1 MDELLEGFLDEI
13 GEDLDQLDAQI
24 VELETS
30 VANPELIQAIFR
42 LMHTIKGT
50 AAMLGLSRLGL
61 LTHHAEDLVDL
72 YRSGAPVTSDG
83 VTTMLRTIDR
93 VKDLVRQVRE
103 NEGTEPDG
111 NDLDLIEIIDD
122 LTMITHRGLKSA
134 APEASLDEG
143 AQDATAAEPEPTA
156 TAQAVPDA
164 PANSAAEVAAETPPA
179 VAVAPTP
186 SKPKTDATPQT
197 VRTSVQHL
205 NRLMDHVGELVLARN
220 RIQQIARD
228 PHLSD
233 LADAVR
239 NLSQIATEL
248 QEDAMRMRMQPIG
261 GTFAS
266 FTRTVRDLSQQL
278 GKKIELI
285 REGEDTEVD
294 RQVLDL
300 IKDPLMHMIRNCADH
315 ALEAPAERRAAGK
328 PETGRIELRA
338 FHEGG
343 HIIIQIRDDGRGISA
358 GRVSAKALEKG
369 IVTPEQLAS
378 MTPNRIRSLVFQ
390 HGFSTNDV
398 VTELS
403 GRGVGMD
410 VVRGEVE
417 SIGGTISLDSEEGVG
432 TTFSI
437 KIPLTLA
444 ILSAFICQ
452 VGSNRFA
459 IPKSAVQEIVSIR
472 HASDAYE
479 IEQIGG
485 TKLLR
490 LRGALYP
497 LIDFAQATKV
507 EAGTKHTIMV
517 CRIGSESFGLLVD
530 DVLDVQ
536 EIVVKPLS
544 RALANTRI
552 YSGNTILGDGAAIMI
567 IDPVALYAA
576 FGVPSNAAD
585 QSHERT
591 REPVDDVVKMIV
603 FEAGPGG
610 PKAVHLNVVY
620 RIEKFSVRDIREA
633 PDGRALIKYRDRL
646 MPVVCPAG
654 YAIDPGKDEQTIIV
668 FMDDDKALG
677 LAVEAIQRISST
689 RVVLDVISDVD
700 GIIGNAIIDGEA
712 TEIHDVSHY
721 LDRGLGRWFKLKD
734 TLALTS
740 TVSVLLV
747 DDSQFFRNVLQS
759 SIASRGYS
767 VDTAADPSEAIAMM
781 RAKDYDVL
789 VSDIEMPVMSG
800 LDFITTVR
808 AEGPKRDIP
817 AIAISSHEA
826 QEDRERGLKAGFNE
840 YLAKTDREAIFD
852 FLTAILNSKQVTT
865 KS

>member
-13 GEDLDQLDAQI
+13 GEDLDQLDVQL

-30 VANPELIQAIFR
+30 SSDPSLIQSIFR
-42 LMHTIKGT
+42 VMHTLKGT
-50 AAMLGLSRLGL
+50 AGMLGLNRLGL

-72 YRSGAPVTSDG
+72 YRSGAQVTSEG
-83 VTTMLRTIDR
+83 VTTILNTIDR
-93 VKDLVRQVRE
+93 VKKLVREVRE
-103 NEGTEPDG
+103 LDGQEPEG
-111 NDLDLIEIIDD
+111 NDLDLIEVIDD
-122 LTMITHRGLKSA
+122 LTMITRRRL
-134 APEASLDEG
+134 EADR
-143 AQDATAAEPEPTA
+143 PEPS
-156 TAQAVPDA
+156 VPPEKEESTPQPPQSDQEDLS
-164 PANSAAEVAAETPPA
+164 PREAEADVDPES
-179 VAVAPTP
+179 PTP
-186 SKPKTDATPQT
+186 RPRSDPPPQPLT

-228 PHLSD
+228 PQMSD
-233 LADAVR
+233 MADAVR

-248 QEDAMRMRMQPIG
+248 QEDAMRMRMQPIR
-261 GTFAS
+261 GTFS
-266 FTRTVRDLSQQL
+266 SYTRTVRDLAQQL
-278 GKKIELI
+278 GKKIELVC
-285 REGEDTEVD
+285 EGEDTEVD

-315 ALEAPAERRAAGK
+315 ALELPDERRAAGK

-343 HIIIQIRDDGRGISA
+343 HIIIQISDDGRGIAAS
-358 GRVSAKALEKG
+358 RVSAKALEKG
-369 IVTPEQLAS
+369 MITPDQLAD

-417 SIGGTISLDSEEGVG
+417 SIGGTISLESEEGFG

-459 IPKSAVQEIVSIR
+459 IPKPAVQEIVSMR
-472 HASDAYE
+472 HTSDAYE
-479 IEQIGG
+479 IERVG
-485 TKLLR
+485 TARLLR

-497 LIDFAQATKV
+497 LIDFAEATST
-507 EAGTKHTIMV
+507 EGGSKHTIMV
-517 CRIGSESFGLLVD
+517 CRVGSESFGLVVD

-544 RALANTRI
+544 RALSNTRI

-567 IDPVALYAA
+567 IDPGAVFAT

-585 QSHERT
+585 RSHERSGA
-591 REPVDDVVKMIV
+591 PVDDIVKMIV
-603 FEAGPGG
+603 FRAGSGG
-610 PKAVHLNVVY
+610 PKAVHLSVVS
-620 RIEKFSVRDIREA
+620 RVEKFPTSEIRQA
-633 PDGRALIKYRDRL
+633 PDGRSLVKYRDSL
-646 MPVVCPAG
+646 MPVVCPPG
-654 YAIDPGKDEQTIIV
+654 YEIDRDSDEQTIIV
-668 FMDDDKALG
+668 FTDDDKALG
-677 LAVEAIQRISST
+677 LAVETIERISST
-689 RVVLDVISDVD
+689 RVVLDVVSDID

-721 LDRGLGRWFKLKD
+721 LDLGLGRWFKSRD
-734 TLALTS
+734 TQALS
-740 TVSVLLV
+740 QSISVLIV

-759 SIASRGYS
+759 SIASRGYL
-767 VDTAADPSEAIAMM
+767 VDTAEDAVEAISKM
-781 RAKDYDVL
+781 RSQRYDAL
-789 VSDIEMPVMSG
+789 VSDIEMPGMSG
-800 LDFITTVR
+800 LEFISSIR
-808 AEGPKRDIP
+808 SKGPQSSIP
-817 AIAISSHEA
+817 AIAISSHESR
-826 QEDRERGLKAGFNE
+826 EDRERGLEAGFNE
-840 YLAKTDREAIFD
+840 YLAKTDRDAIFD
-852 FLTAILNSKQVTT
+852 FLSAVLDNKQEA
-865 KS
+865 KAQ